1 MAERVSPTEP
11 WVDIDDQRC
20 AVGTL
25 SGVAV
30 DRARRLEGIA
40 ECCHGGGDDPGGDS
54 GCDIGVPTPHAVL
67 APSQNTVQTPLP
79 IEWVHSIDTV
89 FGPRQEFLHDHGVE
103 AVRARSSVAALRGFR
118 GFGYGVAE
126 IRCGGEAETCRT
138 AAETVFADEPS
149 VRVRC
154 SNAVALTAE
163 PRGTGGKTTG

>member
-1 MAERVSPTEP
+1 NGYPPPNRGLTSM
-11 WVDIDDQRC
+11 I
-20 AVGTL
+20 
-25 SGVAV
+25 SGVPSALSRKSTSIGPTGLRRSPSAAMEAV
-30 DRARRLEGIA
+30 KT
-40 ECCHGGGDDPGGDS
+40 PGGDS

-67 APSQNTVQTPLP
+67 APSQNTEQTPLP

-138 AAETVFADEPS
+138 AAET
-149 VRVRC
+149 
-154 SNAVALTAE
+154 
-163 PRGTGGKTTG
+163 